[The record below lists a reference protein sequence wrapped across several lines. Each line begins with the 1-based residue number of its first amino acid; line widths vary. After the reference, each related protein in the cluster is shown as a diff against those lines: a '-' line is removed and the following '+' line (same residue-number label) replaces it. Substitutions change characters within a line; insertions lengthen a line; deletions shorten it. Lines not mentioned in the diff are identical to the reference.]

1 MLTTLT
7 SVEDNWVKNSRSCF
21 SVSVKYLKKIRPEEE
36 AIKWKLFLCWDML
49 LKRKR
54 ANCQKITE
62 KLLYFS
68 LSFNLLWKT
77 LDVKMWQPL
86 ENLRFM
92 VLVMLDAVIDNI
104 KC

>member
-1 MLTTLT
+1 METFFMLGHAFEKEK
-7 SVEDNWVKNSRSCF
+7 S
-21 SVSVKYLKKIRPEEE
+21 
-36 AIKWKLFLCWDML
+36 KLSENN
-49 LKRKR
+49 RKT
-54 ANCQKITE
+54 A
-62 KLLYFS
+62 LYFS